1 MLYYCTNQEKVN
13 VLKVCTFL
21 VLHLLNMKNRFINFL
36 GWYGLVTVVGAYIL
50 VSFSLMAPTNLIYQL
65 LNFTGSIGITI
76 ETYYKK
82 DYQPFWLNLIW
93 ALIALIAMVSV
104 FVR

>member
-1 MLYYCTNQEKVN
+1 
-13 VLKVCTFL
+13 
-21 VLHLLNMKNRFINFL
+21 MKKINNFL
-36 GWYGLVTVVGAYIL
+36 GWYGLVAVVVAYAL
-50 VSFSLMAPTNLIYQL
+50 VSFTFVAPTNFIYQI

-93 ALIALIAMVSV
+93 AIIALIAMVSV

>member
-1 MLYYCTNQEKVN
+1 MGL
-13 VLKVCTFL
+13 FL
-21 VLHLLNMKNRFINFL
+21 WYRLFMKKQFISFL
-36 GWYGLVTVVGAYIL
+36 GWYGLVAVVGAYIL
-50 VSFSLMAPTNLIYQL
+50 VSFSLVPPTNLLYQL
-65 LNFTGSIGITI
+65 LNLTGSIGITI

-93 ALIALIAMVSV
+93 ALIALVAMINV

>member
-1 MLYYCTNQEKVN
+1 
-13 VLKVCTFL
+13 
-21 VLHLLNMKNRFINFL
+21 MKNNLINFL
-36 GWYGLVTVVGAYIL
+36 GWYGLVTVILAYAMI
-50 VSFSLMAPTNLIYQL
+50 SFSFVTPHNLVYQL

-93 ALIALIAMVSV
+93 ALIALVAMISV
-104 FVR
+104 FAR

>member
-1 MLYYCTNQEKVN
+1 
-13 VLKVCTFL
+13 
-21 VLHLLNMKNRFINFL
+21 MKKGFISFL

-50 VSFSLMAPTNLIYQL
+50 VSFSLVTPTNVVYQL

-76 ETYYKK
+76 ETWYKK

-93 ALIALIAMVSV
+93 ALIALVAMISV